1 MKKISTPKF
10 RFFLVEKLTLVYIF
24 VSSVIILSL
33 SRFNSIYPLMMHR
46 FIIMSVI
53 LFLVY
58 LNSILNWKSIKIL
71 RNLFIGILIVFWYPE
86 TFDINRFI
94 SNHDYLLANWDQ
106 MLFGFQPAF
115 LFCQLFTWHWFSE
128 LMYIGYFFY
137 YLLIVG
143 SIAYIYFSHREYFE
157 YFFFTILFSFFVYYL
172 VFIIF
177 PTAGPQYYY
186 SAIGIQNIKS
196 GVFPEIGNYFN
207 HNPALIPFHT
217 EHGFFVDLV
226 ESVQKFGERPTAA
239 FPSSHV
245 GISTLILLLLI
256 RGRHYS
262 AFTITFPLYLILVFA
277 TIYIQA
283 HYVVDVIGGILS
295 AFILYLISPA
305 TFKLFML
312 NHPKKE
318 EKVFINENDKR

>member
-1 MKKISTPKF
+1 MKKIPKPNF
-10 RFFLVEKLTLVYIF
+10 RFFLVEKLTLAYIL
-24 VSSVIILSL
+24 ITTIAILSL
-33 SRFNSIYPLMMHR
+33 AGYSRVYPLMMHR
-46 FIIMSVI
+46 LIILSVI
-53 LFLVY
+53 LFLAY
-58 LNSILNWKSIKIL
+58 LDSILNWRSIKIL
-71 RNLFIGILIVFWYPE
+71 RNVFIGMLIVFWYPE

-115 LFCQLFTWHWFSE
+115 LFCQFFTWHWFSE
-128 LMYIGYFFY
+128 LMNMGYFFY

-143 SIAYIYFSHREYFE
+143 SIVYIYFNHREYFE

-196 GVFPEIGNYFN
+196 GVFPQIGNYFN
-207 HNPALIPFHT
+207 QNPTLIPPHV

-226 ESVQKFGERPTAA
+226 ERVQKFGERPTAA

-262 AFTITFPLYLILVFA
+262 IFIITFPLYLILVFA

-283 HYVVDVIGGILS
+283 HYVVDVIGGIIS
-295 AFILYLISPA
+295 ALILYWISPVA
-305 TFKLFML
+305 FKLFML